1 MNDWFFDVLGETLG
15 YHLKTGEIQWWQMV
29 LRTVITFIVTI
40 IYVRIGNKRFISQNT
55 ALDLIVGIMLGSTM
69 ATAMTGSLGLMPVL
83 AAGLTLVLLHRLT
96 AALATRLGWF
106 GPVVKGHSTPLIR
119 DGQVLQGGL
128 RSSNLTEEDLREAMR
143 LNGYSSDPSQFESA
157 HQERSGSISFVP
169 KKSEPRVLEVK
180 VEDGVQTV
188 RIRLE

>member
-1 MNDWFFDVLGETLG
+1 MNNWFFDVLGETLG
-15 YHLKTGEIQWWQMV
+15 YHLETGEIQWWQMV
-29 LRTVITFIVTI
+29 LRTAITFIVTI
-40 IYVRIGNKRFISQNT
+40 VYVRIGNKRFISQNT

-96 AALATRLGWF
+96 AALAIRLGWL
-106 GPVVKGHSTPLIR
+106 GPVVKGNSTQLIR
-119 DGQVLQGGL
+119 DGQVLEDGL
-128 RSSNLTEEDLREAMR
+128 RSSNLTEQDLHEAMR
-143 LNGYSSDPSQFESA
+143 RGGYSPDASQFESA

-180 VEDGVQTV
+180 VEDGVQVV